1 NSRLITCGA
10 PFGSSRAGRE
20 ASGTHRARHPPALE
34 RRRRRQAGHLED
46 LLLVERI
53 ALEQRLHERVQLA
66 AMLAQQAQRFLVAFL
81 DDAPDL
87 RIHEARGLLADGP
100 GHPRPAAARVLLRV
114 ELHEAE
120 RIA

>member
-1 NSRLITCGA
+1 TLSASATSSISTAVARRIARSRSAASAGARSERDSVAVICSNSRLITCGA

-66 AMLAQQAQRFLVAFL
+66 AMLAQQA
-81 DDAPDL
+81 
-87 RIHEARGLLADGP
+87 
-100 GHPRPAAARVLLRV
+100 
-114 ELHEAE
+114 
-120 RIA
+120 